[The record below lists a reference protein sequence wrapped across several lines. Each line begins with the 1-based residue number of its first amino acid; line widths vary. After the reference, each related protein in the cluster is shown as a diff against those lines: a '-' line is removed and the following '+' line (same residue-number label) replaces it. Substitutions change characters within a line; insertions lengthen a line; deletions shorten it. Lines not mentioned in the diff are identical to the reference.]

1 MRTPMPI
8 VITSL
13 ALTPAVGPGFGWV
26 FSQPTTTDDSKVGLG
41 WYSNAEPRV
50 LKNYKHADDFVL
62 TASAEIGRVVWWGQS
77 SLHSHDDL
85 TNFDS
90 FEIEIYEARLV
101 DGEWMPGAVIAER
114 TLDLAA
120 TNPAPTGRLTPA
132 GAIEYRHDAVLG
144 TPIELGADT
153 RYFIAIAAG
162 LIATGRTS
170 DAWQWQDAD
179 LHDGWSATYSWA
191 AGTWTGYQ
199 DSDSAFELYAV
210 PAPAT
215 AAPLCAAAAA
225 LAGRR
230 RR

>member
-1 MRTPMPI
+1 MHTLAAPAL
-8 VITSL
+8 L
-13 ALTPAVGPGFGWV
+13 ALCPSAALAVGPI

-62 TASAEIGRVVWWGQS
+62 SAPAEIGRVVWWGQS

-90 FEIEIYEARLV
+90 FEIEIYEAEEVNGGWL
-101 DGEWMPGAVIAER
+101 PGALVAEQ

-120 TNPAPTGRLTPA
+120 TNPVPTGRLTPT
-132 GAIEYRHDAVLG
+132 GAIEYRHDATLVS
-144 TPIELGADT
+144 PIGLAADT

-162 LIATGRTS
+162 LIQTGRTS
-170 DAWQWQDAD
+170 DAWQWQDSD

-191 AGTWTGYQ
+191 GGAWSGFQ

-210 PAPAT
+210 PTPAT
-215 AAPLCAAAAA
+215 VTPLCAAATA
-225 LAGRR
+225 LAARR